1 MLRRNS
7 IDGSY
12 GVIPTLGRMARR
24 PMLALVIAGGLGNG
38 SRVLAQAELQGRV
51 IADSTRR
58 PVMNA
63 EIAIPRLSLK
73 TLSDSLGRYRLR
85 EIPRGEYLVITR
97 AVGFRPDSSRTT
109 FDGDEALLVDIQL
122 RPPVAALQAV
132 RVRGAAV
139 SFERGKMSGY
149 EERKATGI
157 GRFVDHDVV
166 AKYEDRRTS
175 ELLSMVPGIDIRPGS
190 GAKAYAVSGR
200 TRLSGRCALCRT
212 IKDDNQQQSNIG
224 QPTGGPCYMDVYL
237 DGVAV
242 FYTQGAAGG
251 LFDLNTLNL
260 KTVEAVEVY
269 AGGAQ
274 VPAEFNRTSG
284 GCGVIVIWTKVPR

>member
-1 MLRRNS
+1 MLRRNP
-7 IDGSY
+7 IDGFR
-12 GVIPTLGRMARR
+12 GIVHALGRLMRR
-24 PMLALVIAGGLGNG
+24 PALALAIAGGLGNG
-38 SRVLAQAELQGRV
+38 SRLLAQAELQGRV
-51 IADSTRR
+51 FADSTRR

-63 EIAIPRLSLK
+63 EVAIPRLRLQ
-73 TLSDSLGRYRLR
+73 TVSDSLGRYRLR
-85 EIPRGEYLVITR
+85 DIPRGEHVVITR

-109 FDGDEALLVDIQL
+109 FDGDEALLVDIRL
-122 RPPVAALQAV
+122 RRPVAALEAV
-132 RVRGAAV
+132 RVRAV
-139 SFERGKMSGY
+139 GIPFERGKMSGY

-157 GRFVDHDVV
+157 GRFVDHDVIV
-166 AKYEDRRTS
+166 KYEDRRTS

-212 IKDDNQQQSNIG
+212 IRDDNQQQSNIG
-224 QPTGGPCYMDVYL
+224 QPTGGLCYMDVYL

-242 FYTQGAAGG
+242 FYTQGASGG
-251 LFDLNTLNL
+251 LFDLNILNL
-260 KTVEAVEVY
+260 KTVEAIEVY